1 MSLFD
6 DLKNSKKD
14 AQAYAEILAELGNYI
29 SQELTGIFKSLGG
42 EATNILTALDKQTA
56 INEELIDSYKTLA
69 SSTLILEQRNKQIN
83 KSFGVGV
90 KQAAMLSETFQKVA
104 AQLNI
109 SGEQTAKYGGSIRK
123 MLPTLNQLKS
133 ANVDFYKGM
142 QQTQHILQTNIG
154 LSEDQANAYTQY
166 AMQNGDSASSMLKAT
181 QAMAKSLDP
190 DGTLGYFKTITD
202 EIANTGE
209 EIQLQYGKIPG
220 SLEMAVLKAK
230 RLGFSLEDLASTA
243 TDLLNIENSVGQELE
258 YQLLSGRRLV
268 DAQGNSLTNLYREA
282 ALRGDMNKQADTLN
296 EILESQG
303 DVLTDNMFARKQMA
317 DMLGMEEKQLASALQ
332 KKKILDKAAAAGVEI
347 NLDGSDAMA
356 QAAAALDA
364 NAISDEDFKA
374 LQEAT
379 DTRTTDDILDQIL
392 TVLTEQKM
400 LDTLMYNQA
409 VLTNENQQAIL
420 ETGKDKLGAK
430 MIGLSESALGVAGKL
445 MNTVRSVSS
454 AANSVEDLYEE
465 MFGKT
470 ATKGSSFTTKAST
483 TKTDLSSATGF
494 ADGGIV
500 TSPTFAQ
507 IGEGR
512 YNEAVVP
519 LPDGRSIP
527 VQMTGGGGSTP
538 DMAQFAAMIVTAI
551 NNQTRALKSD
561 VTFSGGLN
569 APYYG

>member
-1 MSLFD
+1 MSAFD
-6 DLKNSKKD
+6 DFKKD
-14 AQAYAEILAELGNYI
+14 RVAALEVSKELTNYI
-29 SQELTGIFKSLGG
+29 AQNLIGIFKDLGG

-56 INEELIDSYKTLA
+56 VNEELITSYKALA
-69 SSTLILEQRNKQIN
+69 ASTLILEQRNKQIN

-123 MLPTLNQLKS
+123 MLPTLNQFKS

-142 QQTQHILQTNIG
+142 QQTQHILQTNLG
-154 LSEDQANAYTQY
+154 LTEDQANAYTQY

-190 DGTLGYFKTITD
+190 DGTMGYFKTITD
-202 EIANTGE
+202 AIAGTSE

-230 RLGFSLEDLASTA
+230 RLGFELEDLAGAADS
-243 TDLLNIENSVGQELE
+243 LLEIESSIGNELE
-258 YQLLSGRRLV
+258 YQLLSGHRLV
-268 DAQGNSLTNLYREA
+268 DAQGNSLTNMYREA
-282 ALRGDMNKQADTLN
+282 ALRGDMNKQADILN
-296 EILESQG
+296 NILENEG
-303 DVLTDNMFARKQMA
+303 DVLENNLFARKQMA
-317 DMLGMEEKQLASALQ
+317 ATLGIEEKQLASALQ

-364 NAISDEDFKA
+364 NAISDEDFEA
-374 LQEAT
+374 LKEAS

-392 TVLTEQKM
+392 TVITEQKM

-420 ETGKDKLGAK
+420 ETGKDKLSAR
-430 MIGLSESALGVAGKL
+430 MLGLSESALGAAGKVI
-445 MNTVRSVSS
+445 NVTRTIGS
-454 AANSVEDLYEE
+454 AATEVADLYEQI
-465 MFGKT
+465 FGET
-470 ATKGSSFTTKAST
+470 ATAGSSFTTKAAT

-494 ADGGIV
+494 AEGGIV

-561 VTFSGGLN
+561 ATFSGGTLN